1 MHLRGAVFYY
11 HFIGLR
17 PIVLSDTSTGL
28 LSRDFNFSIL
38 LNIFI
43 TMTTIVLGIRAMLLV
58 FILGSAFSLNPEEVF
73 TSDAHHSDD
82 SNEPPFPP
90 LIYPNC
96 NQDVIK

>member
-1 MHLRGAVFYY
+1 MHLGGAVFYC

-17 PIVLSDTSTGL
+17 PIVLLDTSTGL

-58 FILGSAFSLNPEEVF
+58 FILGSAFSINPKQVF
-73 TSDAHHSDD
+73 THHSDD

-90 LIYPNC
+90 LLRQC
-96 NQDVIK
+96 NGPICTLKM

>member
-1 MHLRGAVFYY
+1 MLFFTFSLV
-11 HFIGLR
+11 GLR

-43 TMTTIVLGIRAMLLV
+43 TMTTIVLGIRTVLLV
-58 FILGSAFSLNPEEVF
+58 FILGSAFSINPKQVF

-90 LIYPNC
+90 LAYPVYN
-96 NQDVIK
+96 